1 VSKIFHQFD
10 GRMNWIAGK
19 LNVSP
24 LKSVYCIL
32 QDKKERSK
40 YVGIIIA
47 TLITFA
53 LSVLSFILMF
63 DYSIFIYFFIGL
75 ILLFVLDTKIFYEI
89 ENRYNYY
96 KYDLIINE
104 IKKNKYRLDYSNDRT
119 GHIRYTKKG
128 EGHSIYVFKG
138 KNAKSAR

>member
-1 VSKIFHQFD
+1 MNKEVMLSLHTGGSFIVTFNDEKDYEIF
-10 GRMNWIAGK
+10 
-19 LNVSP
+19 
-24 LKSVYCIL
+24 
-32 QDKKERSK
+32 KKERSK
-40 YVGIIIA
+40 YIGMIIA
-47 TLITFA
+47 IFITFA

-75 ILLFVLDTKIFYEI
+75 MLLFVLNTKIFYEI

-96 KYDLIINE
+96 KYDLIIKE
-104 IKKNKYRLDYSNDRT
+104 IKKNKYRIDYSNDRT

>member
-1 VSKIFHQFD
+1 MNKEVMLSLHTGGSFIVTFNEENDYEIF
-10 GRMNWIAGK
+10 
-19 LNVSP
+19 
-24 LKSVYCIL
+24 
-32 QDKKERSK
+32 KKERSK
-40 YVGIIIA
+40 YIGMIIA

-75 ILLFVLDTKIFYEI
+75 MLLFVLDTKIFYEI

-96 KYDLIINE
+96 KYDLIIKE
-104 IKKNKYRLDYSNDRT
+104 IKKNKKYRLVDNDNGTGRIIYSKD
-119 GHIRYTKKG
+119 GIKSK
-128 EGHSIYVFKG
+128 IYVFKG